1 MICVIDNYDS
11 FVYNL
16 VQYVGS
22 LDADCVVHRNDDV
35 TVEQV
40 AALDPE
46 LIIISPGPGDP
57 ADAGISVDLVRRL
70 GGSVPIF
77 GVCLGHQAIGA
88 AFGGRIRRADAPMH
102 GKCSEI
108 QHDGDGV
115 FADVPNSL
123 TVARYHSLVIDTE
136 TLPAELVVTAW
147 SETGEIMGVRHRT
160 LPIEGV
166 QFHPES
172 LFTEH
177 GVRIVGNAVRGIRRR
192 TVRRTQNL
200 ITS

>member
-16 VQYVGS
+16 VQYVGN
-22 LDADCVVHRNDDV
+22 LGLDCVVHRNDEV

-40 AALDPE
+40 ADLHPE

-57 ADAGISVDLVRRL
+57 ADAGVSVELVRRL
-70 GGSVPIF
+70 GHRVPIF

-88 AFGGRIRRADAPMH
+88 AFGARIRHAVEPMH
-102 GKCSEI
+102 GKCSAI
-108 QHDGDGV
+108 THDGEGV
-115 FADVPNSL
+115 FTGLRSPL
-123 TVARYHSLVIDTE
+123 TAARYHSLVIEAD
-136 TLPAELVVTAW
+136 TLPAELAATAW
-147 SETGEIMGVRHRT
+147 SGTGEVMGVRHRT

-172 LFTEH
+172 LFTQR
-177 GVRIVGNAVRGIRRR
+177 GVDIVGNAVRGMRNRLSAEA
-192 TVRRTQNL
+192 VGAA
-200 ITS
+200 